1 MREDERTGGRED
13 EGRALPIVD
22 APPADERASLARRDV
37 VRLLAAAP
45 LAAFALTLEDVERA
59 ARGAGEALQGVAGR
73 ASQFRP
79 KFFTADEWRT
89 VRVLSDIV
97 IPRDARSGSATDAG
111 VPEFMDY
118 IMIAYPDIGTSV
130 RAGLRWLDGES
141 RRSFSKPF
149 VRGTPKEQT
158 ALLDRIAYPKRA
170 AAAMKPGVE
179 FFSRFRDLTASGF
192 WSSRIGVADLQ
203 YVGNRPQSA
212 WNGCPPAALQKLGV
226 SYDA

>member
-1 MREDERTGGRED
+1 MREDEKTRGRED
-13 EGRALPIVD
+13 EGRSLPVVD
-22 APPADERASLARRDV
+22 ATASGLARRDV

-59 ARGAGEALQGVAGR
+59 ARSAGAALQGVAERG
-73 ASQFRP
+73 AQFRP
-79 KFFTADEWRT
+79 KFFTADEWKT

-118 IMIAYPDIGTSV
+118 IMIVYPEIGTSV

-141 RRSFSKPF
+141 RRSFSKAF
-149 VRGTPKEQT
+149 VQGTPREQT

-170 AAAMKPGVE
+170 AEAMKPGVE

-192 WSSRIGVADLQ
+192 WSSKIGVADLQ
-203 YVGNRPQSA
+203 YVGNRPQA
-212 WNGCPPAALQKLGV
+212 VWNGCPPAALRKLGV
-226 SYDA
+226 SYEG